1 MKKSHNNPDQIDN
14 NLQTA
19 YEIES
24 LKNDEKFEVEEF
36 VGESDEKDFYK
47 FQVEEQ
53 TNINIE
59 LGGLSGN
66 ADLYLLNNQGQVIE
80 KSTKDGESVEDIKW
94 TFDPGAYYYVEVQ
107 SKGKEDVNYT
117 LSLDVALGSQQ
128 EDKVGNN
135 WEKAYNFGALKND
148 EEFEEFVGE
157 SDEIDFYKFQ
167 VEEQTDVNIKLGG
180 LSGNADLYLLNN
192 QGQVIE
198 ESIKE
203 EDSLEDI
210 ERTLNPGA
218 YYVKVQSNGKE
229 NANYTL
235 SLNVA
240 SGSQQPNAS
249 DTSSLD
255 VDSGSENLKKYEFT
269 YYYSG
274 SQDYEFQDYYNGYF
288 YAPEGT
294 YEVDSY
300 YDFNEEKNQASANG
314 KYYISSS
321 SEAGA
326 KAKDGEVYL
335 ESYYDLETNKKYVP
349 YYTSEDLPSGASGI
363 GSEQDFIDFEKDED
377 VIELKREGFFGA
389 DYYLADIVKEA
400 RTSKSGD
407 YQIDA
412 LLSPYKWGTNTITY
426 SFYDNDSGPYYGAQR
441 DVGEVSDKVQ
451 EDIRHILENIYE
463 PLSDLDFVEVADT
476 SNSYGLIRIMKS
488 SNPNYAYAYYP
499 YADDYNAGNLLD
511 LAGDVHLNVEYDG
524 NGGYGDHNNFQR
536 GPGSHGYMTLIHELG
551 HAVGLKHPHED
562 GDTLPED
569 EDNTSN
575 TVMSYNF
582 TYTAD
587 NLRSYDVNALQ
598 YIYGFETPEDSVTV
612 KSPNGGD
619 TLKLGKSYTITW
631 DDNFS
636 ENVKLE
642 LYKGGS
648 FDSIITN
655 STASDGSY
663 GWTLPTSMAIG
674 SDYKVKITSVSDAGV
689 SDFSDSN
696 FTIEPDYLITV
707 KSPNGGDVINTGD
720 TYNITWDDNIS
731 ENVRIHLY
739 QGNEFKEIITNS
751 TASDGSYIW
760 TLPTSLPTGDNYK
773 VAIQSVVKDNLF
785 DYSDSNFTIEPDG
798 VITVKSP
805 NGGDV
810 LKTGDNYDITWDDNI
825 RENVRLELY
834 KDGSFDRTIANST
847 GSDGSYNW
855 MVPTSI
861 ASGGDYQVKIT
872 SVSNVSVSDLSDS
885 NFTIEP
891 NFITVKSPN
900 GGDVINTG
908 DTYNISWDDNISENV
923 RIHLYQGNEFK
934 EIITNSTASD
944 GSYIWTLP
952 TSLPT
957 GDNYKVAIQSVVKDN
972 LFDYSDSNFTIEP
985 DGVITVKSPNGGDV
999 LKTGDN
1005 YDITWDDN
1013 IRENVRLELYKD
1025 GSFDRTIANSTGSD
1039 GSYNWMVPTS
1049 IASGGDY
1056 QVKITSVSDVSV
1068 SDLSDSNFTIEPNS
1082 FITVTSPNGGDILNT
1097 GDTYNITWDDNIGE
1111 NVRIYLFQG
1120 NRYMQMISRSTPSDG
1135 SYSWKVPTNLTTGGN
1150 YKVAIQSVEKGS
1162 IYDYSDSKFTIEPDE
1177 PDDFITVMS
1186 PNGGDILNTGDTY
1199 NITWDDNIGENVR
1212 IYLFQGNRYMQ
1223 MISRSTPSDGSYSWK
1238 VPTNLTTGGNY
1249 KVAIQSVVQ
1258 GSLYDFSNRNFSI
1271 KTEDVSPDKYYFT
1284 YYYNVG
1290 DSYSGFLYEK
1300 PGTYSSDDILNVAS
1314 GYYQIEDIESGVGN
1328 KDDIGH
1334 VYIYSYYDGNY
1345 TGNTYEP
1352 FFFSR
1357 YEWRSGQNGLG
1368 SEGDYLGF
1376 PFYQRFDSNN
1386 EFNGLM

>member
-94 TFDPGAYYYVEVQ
+94 TLDPGAYYYVEVQ

-349 YYTSEDLPSGASGI
+349 YYTSEDLPSGASGM

-389 DYYLADIVKEA
+389 DYYLANIVKEA

-511 LAGDVHLNVEYDG
+511 LAGDVHLNVDYDG
-524 NGGYGDHNNFQR
+524 NGGYGGKSNFQG
-536 GPGSHGYMTLIHELG
+536 GPGSHGYMSLIHELG

-569 EDNTSN
+569 EDKTEY

-582 TYTAD
+582 TYTAK
-587 NLRSYDVNALQ
+587 NLRSYDVKALQ

-689 SDFSDSN
+689 SDLSDSN
-696 FTIEPDYLITV
+696 FTIERDGVITV

-720 TYNITWDDNIS
+720 TYDVTWDDNIS
-731 ENVRIHLY
+731 ENVRIYLY
-739 QGNEFKEIITNS
+739 QGNRYKQMISNS
-751 TASDGSYIW
+751 TPSDGSYSW
-760 TLPTSLPTGDNYK
+760 TVPTNLATGDNYQ
-773 VAIQSVVKDNLF
+773 VAIQSVEKGSIY

-810 LKTGDNYDITWDDNI
+810 LKTGD
-825 RENVRLELY
+825 
-834 KDGSFDRTIANST
+834 
-847 GSDGSYNW
+847 
-855 MVPTSI
+855 
-861 ASGGDYQVKIT
+861 
-872 SVSNVSVSDLSDS
+872 
-885 NFTIEP
+885 
-891 NFITVKSPN
+891 
-900 GGDVINTG
+900 
-908 DTYNISWDDNISENV
+908 TY
-923 RIHLYQGNEFK
+923 Y
-934 EIITNSTASD
+934 
-944 GSYIWTLP
+944 
-952 TSLPT
+952 
-957 GDNYKVAIQSVVKDN
+957 
-972 LFDYSDSNFTIEP
+972 
-985 DGVITVKSPNGGDV
+985 
-999 LKTGDN
+999 
-1005 YDITWDDN
+1005 ITWDDN

-1082 FITVTSPNGGDILNT
+1082 FITVKSPNGGDVINT
-1097 GDTYNITWDDNIGE
+1097 GDTYNITWDDNISE
-1111 NVRIYLFQG
+1111 NVRIYLYQD
-1120 NRYMQMISRSTPSDG
+1120 NRYNQMITNSTPSDG
-1135 SYSWKVPTNLTTGGN
+1135 SYSWRVPTRLTAGDN
-1150 YKVAIQSVEKGS
+1150 YEVAIQSVQKGS
-1162 IYDYSDSKFTIEPDE
+1162 IYDYSDSKFTIEPDN
-1177 PDDFITVMS
+1177 FITVMS

-1212 IYLFQGNRYMQ
+1212 IYLFQGNRYKQ
-1223 MISRSTPSDGSYSWK
+1223 MISNSTPSDGSYSWK

-1249 KVAIQSVVQ
+1249 KVAIQSVEKR
-1258 GSLYDFSNRNFSI
+1258 SLYDFSNRDFSI
-1271 KTEDVSPDKYYFT
+1271 KTEDASPDKYYFT

-1328 KDDIGH
+1328 KDHIGD
-1334 VYIYSYYDGNY
+1334 VYISSYYDGNY

-1352 FFFSR
+1352 LLSR
-1357 YEWRSGQNGLG
+1357 YGWPSGGNGLG
-1368 SEGDYLGF
+1368 SERDYLGF
-1376 PFYQRFDSNN
+1376 RSYQYFDSNN